1 MKRILIGGLGRSG
14 TTITLNALYRH
25 AEIYAVPIE
34 TKFLVEEDGFADLVS
49 ALTDRFSIGG
59 ATAACQRFE
68 HLMRRQVTG
77 LEEGK
82 FRQQHTLSSEVF
94 HNYEAALDA
103 FLSTLSRRHFPHP
116 APLMQAVRTFIAAT
130 FEAETRRSGKAAWA
144 EKTPANVWRL
154 GFLRALWPDCWFVH
168 AVRDPRAVLASLM
181 RRRWMPREMLPAAVM
196 FEGHLAALC
205 EVRRRHAQDP
215 RFIEMRLE
223 DLVADPA
230 ATLDRLASR
239 LALTPFGAEAVA
251 ALREAMDA
259 YYEAAM
265 PDEPASQGDHALMV
279 ELLRPAAIELGYP
292 SAWPP
297 HP

>member
-1 MKRILIGGLGRSG
+1 
-14 TTITLNALYRH
+14 
-25 AEIYAVPIE
+25 
-34 TKFLVEEDGFADLVS
+34 
-49 ALTDRFSIGG
+49 
-59 ATAACQRFE
+59 
-68 HLMRRQVTG
+68 
-77 LEEGK
+77 
-82 FRQQHTLSSEVF
+82 
-94 HNYEAALDA
+94 
-103 FLSTLSRRHFPHP
+103 
-116 APLMQAVRTFIAAT
+116 
-130 FEAETRRSGKAAWA
+130 
-144 EKTPANVWRL
+144 
-154 GFLRALWPDCWFVH
+154 
-168 AVRDPRAVLASLM
+168 
-181 RRRWMPREMLPAAVM
+181 
-196 FEGHLAALC
+196 
-205 EVRRRHAQDP
+205 VRRRHAQDP